1 MERILIDKD
10 ERGYQDKLNQYK
22 HGLSSL
28 NSIAKKLC
36 DLKVD
41 LSTKKLMMFI
51 NGGDLLPEIYEKTTN
66 GVTGVLPKAVR
77 KLVMADLEEDYQIA
91 RDEAEAFR
99 SWNDNNGIALS
110 MYTVNEAG
118 TVEFTDQLTA
128 TLERSYCVYIDTEY
142 KHQVYSKYQ
151 AFIKAYNE
159 LREAVKT
166 TPKRELSQMEK
177 GNVHTLL
184 WRTLPQNLDTL
195 PSNYND
201 HCLLQIDRSTGDI
214 ELDPWKF
221 NDFR

>member
-41 LSTKKLMMFI
+41 LSTKKLIMFI

-66 GVTGVLPKAVR
+66 GVTGVLPKAVK
-77 KLVMADLEEDYQIA
+77 KLVMADLEKDYQIA

-128 TLERSYCVYIDTEY
+128 TLERSYCIYIDTEY
-142 KHQVYSKYQ
+142 KLQVYSKYQ

-159 LREAVKT
+159 LREENKQI
-166 TPKRELSQMEK
+166 RELKQRVSDLEK
-177 GNVHTLL
+177 ENKYLADQCSDQSRIILKLL
-184 WRTLPQNLDTL
+184 KKIN
-195 PSNYND
+195 
-201 HCLLQIDRSTGDI
+201 
-214 ELDPWKF
+214 K
-221 NDFR
+221 